1 MVAEALARSRSSGDW
16 SHPLAGFSF
25 RHPDTS
31 DTLMKTTHA
40 AVPSPRQVL
49 GLLWAHV
56 CLWLVPALLVSA
68 AVGVFAVIH
77 EETWEASQA
86 LIVRNEATGADKGL
100 GKFNFPEEMK
110 NLQET
115 MLEIVK
121 SRSVLSAAL
130 EQIGPPAQY
139 ENPTAWPTEEDIADV
154 RKTVK
159 LAPPKGGEFGK
170 TEVFYLTV
178 RAETHERSIALNEA
192 VFAKLQNEFK
202 KIRDAKT
209 QSVIDEL
216 TKTVHLAKVNLDEA
230 TGKLT
235 VTERRVGSDLA
246 ELRSMQDMASSDSAL
261 RRSAEDIRAQLRETA
276 AAEKVNQELLA
287 VLTKAQENPREL
299 AATPN
304 RLLESHPSLKRL
316 KDGLVDA
323 QLRTSALLGTMAAD
337 HPRVHAA
344 QESEAEISRQ
354 LHAELALARNGVE
367 VELRIIANRR
377 ELLNDQ
383 LAKTDRRLNDLASV
397 RAEYTNETAEA
408 KNRAGLLERAEQ
420 NLSEAH
426 AVRASVNAA
435 GLISRIDT
443 PDAGTRPV
451 GPGRIVIGLS
461 GIIGGLVIGFG
472 LVFLAVPNV
481 TPASDE
487 PSAAAITSI
496 GPVSV
501 YIPVGREAAK
511 LPAYIAGTNGHLSL
525 HRALHKL
532 AS

>member
-1 MVAEALARSRSSGDW
+1 M
-16 SHPLAGFSF
+16 GFFS
-25 RHPDTS
+25 RHPETS
-31 DTLMKTTHA
+31 DSLMNTTHA

-49 GLLWAHV
+49 HLLRAHV
-56 CLWLVPALLVSA
+56 WLWLIPAVLISA
-68 AVGVFAVIH
+68 AAGVFAVLS

-86 LIVRNEATGADKGL
+86 LIVRNEASGADKGL

-121 SRSVLSAAL
+121 SRSVLCAAL
-130 EQIGPPAQY
+130 QQVGPPAQY

-159 LAPPKGGEFGK
+159 LVPPKGGEFGK

-178 RAETHERSIALNEA
+178 RAENHERSIALNQA
-192 VFAKLQNEFK
+192 VYSQLQNEFQK
-202 KIRDAKT
+202 LRDAKT

-216 TKTVHLAKVNLDEA
+216 TKTVRLAKVNLDEA
-230 TGKLT
+230 TGKLST
-235 VTERRVGSDLA
+235 TERRVGSDLA

-261 RRSAEDIRAQLRETA
+261 RRSAEDIRTQLRENAST
-276 AAEKVNQELLA
+276 EKTNQELLS
-287 VLTKAQENPREL
+287 VLAKAQENPGEF

-316 KDGLVDA
+316 KDGLIDA
-323 QLRTSALLGTMAAD
+323 QLRTSSLLGTMAAD
-337 HPRVHAA
+337 HPRVRAA
-344 QESEAEISRQ
+344 QESETEISRQ
-354 LHAELALARNGVE
+354 MHAELALAKHGVE

-377 ELLNDQ
+377 DLLNDQ

-397 RAEYTNETAEA
+397 RAEYTNEAAEA
-408 KNRAGLLERAEQ
+408 KNRAVLLERAEQ

-426 AVRASVNAA
+426 AARASVNAA

-443 PDAGTRPV
+443 PDAGIRPV
-451 GPGRIVIGLS
+451 GPSRAVIGLC
-461 GIIGGLVIGFG
+461 GVVGGLVIGFG
-472 LVFLAVPNV
+472 LVFLAVPSV
-481 TPASDE
+481 VSTTPE
-487 PSAAAITSI
+487 PTAAAITSI
-496 GPVSV
+496 GRVSV
-501 YIPVGREAAK
+501 YIPIGGEAAK
-511 LPAYIAGTNGHLSL
+511 LPAYTTSANGHLSL